1 MAPSAEGPCL
11 GVYAVLPGQF
21 SDKMPRDEIAKLSQ
35 NAQLTSGWSCP
46 PMVCFFHTRSLSRPA
61 DLGNSSRLLLRL
73 SEHQIS
79 LGLDAG
85 YNTEPAVVPA
95 LRDEIAA
102 TWRLPLGQ
110 RVEVGFRGQRS
121 VVTGILELYR
131 APDYPWDPHQPLQL
145 RISGLVFSS
154 REIERWTKL

>member
-1 MAPSAEGPCL
+1 
-11 GVYAVLPGQF
+11 
-21 SDKMPRDEIAKLSQ
+21 
-35 NAQLTSGWSCP
+35 
-46 PMVCFFHTRSLSRPA
+46 
-61 DLGNSSRLLLRL
+61 L

-85 YNTEPAVVPA
+85 YNTEPAVVPT

-110 RVEVGFRGQRS
+110 RVEVGINGQRS
-121 VVTGILELYR
+121 VVTGILELFY

-145 RISGLVFSS
+145 RISGLIFSS